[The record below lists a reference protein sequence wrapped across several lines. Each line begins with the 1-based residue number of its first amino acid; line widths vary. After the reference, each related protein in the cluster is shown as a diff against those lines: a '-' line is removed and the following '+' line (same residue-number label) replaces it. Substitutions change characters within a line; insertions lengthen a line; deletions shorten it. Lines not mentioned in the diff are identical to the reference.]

1 MTISLINYNVGQTGR
16 GIPDYLVRQIQAG
29 DAETMEA
36 KAAADSAA
44 VFALNGPLSTDDQ
57 WTPADANLAGGGDGH
72 TFVFTV
78 TYVRRK
84 LNTAVPRLAAF
95 VGNLLS
101 HANNAGSLDYPLPPA
116 TNVLIT
122 PTFVPGPE
130 YFVSK
135 FCLASAEQEIA
146 GAFNDMVVRAI
157 AATDN
162 DNAPSF
168 WQQLAGAAKGT
179 RFMGGV
185 TVFKFP
191 NG

>member
-44 VFALNGPLSTDDQ
+44 VLALNGPLSTNDQ

-78 TYVRRK
+78 TYVRRS

-95 VGNLLS
+95 VGNLLTV
-101 HANNAGSLDYPLPPA
+101 NAGSLAYPLPPA
-116 TNVLIT
+116 TNVLAT

-130 YFVSK
+130 FFVSK

-146 GAFNDMVVRAI
+146 GAFNDMVARAI
-157 AATDN
+157 ADAGN
-162 DNAPSF
+162 DQAPSF

-185 TVFKFP
+185 TVFKF
-191 NG
+191 G